1 MDKKIQK
8 SKWKNKTLWSTLGL
22 FALIG
27 FALLFILKG
36 QESYLSI
43 DSSEL
48 RFAEVVYDDFQE
60 ITVSNG
66 VLEPEKSVWINA
78 NDGGN
83 IQEIFAEEGQ
93 MVKAGDVLMLL
104 SNERITLDLM
114 QRETQMVEQ
123 LNNMRNIRITLN
135 QNQRSTEDQLID
147 FSQQLK
153 LSNHQFNLNSALLK
167 KNAISKEEFYQINT
181 EKTYLEQKVNLLEKR
196 IKADSSYR
204 KKQIERIDHSITL
217 MNRNL
222 SIIRNK
228 LKELT
233 ITAPIS
239 GQLNYFDY
247 EVGQMITANQ
257 NIGRIDKTER
267 YVLRTQIDQHYIERI
282 TEGIQAKIRIN
293 SESHTLQI
301 YKIFPRIE
309 NGQFTVLLE
318 FLNTPPESL
327 RRGQSF
333 QVQIELSAQRKSLL
347 IPKGGHYQSS
357 GGQYVYVLSADGS
370 QARKRNVKFGNK
382 NPKYYEIKSGL
393 EVGEKIITSNYDQF
407 KTNNL
412 LTLQQ

>member
-8 SKWKNKTLWSTLGL
+8 SKWKNKKLWSAVG
-22 FALIG
+22 FVALIG
-27 FALLFILKG
+27 FALFFILKG
-36 QESYLSI
+36 QESHLSVEAS
-43 DSSEL
+43 DL
-48 RFAEVVYDDFQE
+48 KVAEVIYDEFQE

-83 IQEIFAEEGQ
+83 IQAIFAEEGQ
-93 MVKAGDVLMLL
+93 MVKAGDVLMVLA
-104 SNERITLDLM
+104 NERITLDLM

-123 LNNMRNIRITLN
+123 INNMRNIRITLN

-153 LSNHQFNLNSALLK
+153 LSNHQYDLNNALLK
-167 KNAISKEEFYQINT
+167 KDAISQEEFYQINT
-181 EKTYLEQKVNLLEKR
+181 EKSYLEQKVNVLKER
-196 IKADSSYR
+196 IKTDSDYR

-267 YVLRTQIDQHYIERI
+267 YVLRTQIDQHYIGRI

-293 SESHTLQI
+293 NASHTLQI

-318 FLNTPPESL
+318 FIDTPPESL

-333 QVQIELSAQRKSLL
+333 QVQIELSAQRKSIL

-357 GGQYVYVLSADGS
+357 GGQYVYVLSADGR

-393 EVGEKIITSNYDQF
+393 EVGEKIITSNYEQF

-412 LTLQQ
+412 LTILQ

>member
-1 MDKKIQK
+1 MDRKIQK
-8 SKWKNKTLWSTLGL
+8 SKWKNKTLWSI
-22 FALIG
+22 IG
-27 FALLFILKG
+27 FIGLLIFAILFILKG
-36 QESYLSI
+36 QESTLAI
-43 DSSEL
+43 DSSQL
-48 RFAEVVYDDFQE
+48 KIGKVIYDDFQE

-83 IQEIFAEEGQ
+83 VQEIFAEEGQ

-123 LNNMRNIRITLN
+123 INNMRNIRITLN
-135 QNQRSTEDQLID
+135 QNQRSTEDQLVD
-147 FSQQLK
+147 FTQQLK
-153 LSNHQFNLNSALLK
+153 LSAHQLDINSTLIEK
-167 KNAISKEEFYQINT
+167 EAISQEEFYQT
-181 EKTYLEQKVNLLEKR
+181 KTNKDYLEQKVEILKHR
-196 IKADSSYR
+196 IQADSTYR
-204 KKQIERIDHSITL
+204 RIQIERIDHSITL

-247 EVGQMITANQ
+247 EIGQTITANQ
-257 NIGRIDKTER
+257 NIGRIDKTDR
-267 YVLRTQIDQHYIERI
+267 YVLRTQIDQHYIGRI
-282 TEGIQAKIRIN
+282 TEGIQAKIQIN
-293 SESHTLQI
+293 NESHTLQI
-301 YKIFPRIE
+301 YKVFPRIE

-318 FLNTPPESL
+318 FVNTPPESL

-333 QVQIELSAQRKSLL
+333 QVQIELSAQRKSIL

-357 GGQYVYVLSADGS
+357 GGQYVYVLSPDGTE
-370 QARKRNVKFGNK
+370 ARKRNVKFGNK

-393 EVGEKIITSNYDQF
+393 EVGEQIITSNYEQF

-412 LTLQQ
+412 LKIQQ

>member
-1 MDKKIQK
+1 
-8 SKWKNKTLWSTLGL
+8 
-22 FALIG
+22 
-27 FALLFILKG
+27 
-36 QESYLSI
+36 
-43 DSSEL
+43 
-48 RFAEVVYDDFQE
+48 
-60 ITVSNG
+60 
-66 VLEPEKSVWINA
+66 
-78 NDGGN
+78 
-83 IQEIFAEEGQ
+83 
-93 MVKAGDVLMLL
+93 
-104 SNERITLDLM
+104 M

-123 LNNMRNIRITLN
+123 INNMRNIRITLN

-153 LSNHQFNLNSALLK
+153 LSNHQYDLNNALLK
-167 KNAISKEEFYQINT
+167 KDAISQEEFYQINT
-181 EKTYLEQKVNLLEKR
+181 EKSYLEQKVNVLKER
-196 IKADSSYR
+196 IKTDSDYR

-267 YVLRTQIDQHYIERI
+267 YVLRTQIDQHYIGRI

-293 SESHTLQI
+293 NASHTLQI

-318 FLNTPPESL
+318 FIDTPPESL

-333 QVQIELSAQRKSLL
+333 QVQIELSAQRKSIL

-393 EVGEKIITSNYDQF
+393 EVGEKIITSNYEQF

-412 LTLQQ
+412 LTILQ

>member
-1 MDKKIQK
+1 MDKRIQK
-8 SKWKNKTLWSTLGL
+8 SKWKNKKLWSAVG
-22 FALIG
+22 FVALIG
-27 FALLFILKG
+27 FALFFILKG
-36 QESYLSI
+36 QESHLSVEAS
-43 DSSEL
+43 DL
-48 RFAEVVYDDFQE
+48 KVAEVIYDEFQE

-83 IQEIFAEEGQ
+83 IQDIFAEEGQ
-93 MVKAGDVLMLL
+93 MVKAGDVLMVLA
-104 SNERITLDLM
+104 NERITLDLM

-123 LNNMRNIRITLN
+123 INNMRNIRITLN

-153 LSNHQFNLNSALLK
+153 LSNHQYDLNNSLLK
-167 KNAISKEEFYQINT
+167 KDAISQEEFYQINT
-181 EKTYLEQKVNLLEKR
+181 EKSYLEQKVKVLKER
-196 IKADSSYR
+196 IKTDSDYR

-267 YVLRTQIDQHYIERI
+267 YVLRTQIDQHYIGRI

-293 SESHTLQI
+293 NVSHTLQI

-318 FLNTPPESL
+318 FMDTPPESL

-333 QVQIELSAQRKSLL
+333 QVQIELSAQRKSIL

-393 EVGEKIITSNYDQF
+393 EVGEKIITSNYEQF

-412 LTLQQ
+412 LTILQ

>member
-8 SKWKNKTLWSTLGL
+8 SKWKNKKLWSAVG
-22 FALIG
+22 FVALIG
-27 FALLFILKG
+27 FALFFILKG
-36 QESYLSI
+36 QESHLSVEAS
-43 DSSEL
+43 DL
-48 RFAEVVYDDFQE
+48 KVAEVIYDEFQE

-83 IQEIFAEEGQ
+83 IQDIFAEEGQ
-93 MVKAGDVLMLL
+93 MVKAGDVLMVLA
-104 SNERITLDLM
+104 NERITLDLM

-123 LNNMRNIRITLN
+123 INNMRNIRITLN

-153 LSNHQFNLNSALLK
+153 LSNHQYDLNNALLK
-167 KNAISKEEFYQINT
+167 KDAISQEEFYQINT
-181 EKTYLEQKVNLLEKR
+181 EKSYLEQKVKVLKER
-196 IKADSSYR
+196 IKTDSDYR

-267 YVLRTQIDQHYIERI
+267 YVLRTQIDQHYIGRI

-293 SESHTLQI
+293 NVSHTLQI

-318 FLNTPPESL
+318 FMDTPPESL

-333 QVQIELSAQRKSLL
+333 QVQIELSAQRKSIL

-393 EVGEKIITSNYDQF
+393 EVGEKIITSNYEQF

-412 LTLQQ
+412 LTILQ

>member
-8 SKWKNKTLWSTLGL
+8 SKWKNKRLWSAIGFLC
-22 FALIG
+22 LIG
-27 FALLFILKG
+27 FAIAFILKG
-36 QESYLSI
+36 QESHLTINYSDLKI
-43 DSSEL
+43 G
-48 RFAEVVYDDFQE
+48 EVTFGDFQE

-66 VLEPEKSVWINA
+66 ILEPEKTVWINA

-83 IQEIFAEEGQ
+83 IQEVFAEEGQ
-93 MVKAGDVLMLL
+93 MVKAGEVLMLL
-104 SNERITLDLM
+104 SNERVTLDLM

-123 LNNMRNIRITLN
+123 INNMRNIRITLN
-135 QNQRSTEDQLID
+135 QNQRTTEDQLID
-147 FSQQLK
+147 FTQQLTLTK
-153 LSNHQFNLNSALLK
+153 HQFELNSLLLK
-167 KNAISKEEFYQINT
+167 KNAISKEEFYQTNT
-181 EKTYLEQKVNLLEKR
+181 EKSYLEEKVGILRDR
-196 IKADSSYR
+196 IKSDSNYR
-204 KKQIERIDHSITL
+204 QKQIERIDHSITL

-222 SIIRNK
+222 GIIRNK

-257 NIGRIDKTER
+257 NIGRIDKTNR

-282 TEGIQAKIRIN
+282 TEGIQARIRIN
-293 SESHTLQI
+293 NQSYTLQI

-318 FLNTPPESL
+318 FITKPPESL

-333 QVQIELSAQRKSLL
+333 QVQIELSAQRQSLL

-357 GGQYVYVLSADGS
+357 GGQFVYVLSTDGT

-393 EVGEKIITSNYDQF
+393 EVGETIITSNYEQF

-412 LTLQQ
+412 LTIQQ

>member
-1 MDKKIQK
+1 MDRKIQK
-8 SKWKNKTLWSTLGL
+8 SKWKNKSLWSIIGL
-22 FALIG
+22 LCLVS
-27 FALLFILKG
+27 FALLFIIKG
-36 QESYLSI
+36 QESHLSI
-43 DSSEL
+43 DFSQL
-48 RFAEVVYDDFQE
+48 QFGEVIYDDFQE

-66 VLEPEKSVWINA
+66 VLEPEKSVWINV
-78 NDGGN
+78 NDGGHV
-83 IQEIFAEEGQ
+83 QEIFAEEGQ
-93 MVKAGDVLMLL
+93 TVKAGDVLMLL

-123 LNNMRNIRITLN
+123 INNMRNIRITLN
-135 QNQRSTEDQLID
+135 QNQRSTEDQLVD
-147 FSQQLK
+147 FTQQLN
-153 LSNHQFNLNSALLK
+153 LSDHQHNINTTLVK
-167 KNAISKEEFYQINT
+167 KNAISQEEFYQSKAN
-181 EKTYLEQKVNLLEKR
+181 KTYLEQKVHILKNR
-196 IKADSSYR
+196 IKSDSTYR
-204 KKQIERIDHSITL
+204 RKQIERIDHSITL

-257 NIGRIDKTER
+257 NIGRVDKTDR

-282 TEGIQAKIRIN
+282 TEGIQAKIRVN
-293 SESHTLQI
+293 NTSYTLRI
-301 YKIFPRIE
+301 HKIFPRIE
-309 NGQFTVLLE
+309 NGQFTVLME
-318 FLNTPPESL
+318 FTDTPPESI

-333 QVQIELSAQRKSLL
+333 QVQIELSAQRKSIL

-357 GGQYVYVLSADGS
+357 GGQYVYVLSPDGT

-393 EVGEKIITSNYDQF
+393 EVGEKIITSNYELF

-412 LTLQQ
+412 LTIQQ

>member
-1 MDKKIQK
+1 MDRKIQK
-8 SKWKNKTLWSTLGL
+8 SKWKSKSLWSIIGGIC
-22 FALIG
+22 LIG
-27 FALLFILKG
+27 FAIFFIVKG
-36 QESYLSI
+36 QESTFAVDFSQLKV
-43 DSSEL
+43 SE
-48 RFAEVVYDDFQE
+48 VIYNDFQE

-83 IQEIFAEEGQ
+83 VQEIFAEEGQ
-93 MVKAGDVLMLL
+93 MVNAGDVLMLL

-123 LNNMRNIRITLN
+123 INNMRNIRITLN

-147 FSQQLK
+147 FTQQLK
-153 LSNHQFNLNSALLK
+153 LSNHQLTINATLIEK
-167 KNAISKEEFYQINT
+167 QAISKEEFYQTKTN
-181 EKTYLEQKVNLLEKR
+181 KTYLEQKVKVLKNR
-196 IKADSSYR
+196 IQSDSTYR
-204 KKQIERIDHSITL
+204 RVQIERIDHSIKL

-233 ITAPIS
+233 IAAPIS

-247 EVGQMITANQ
+247 EIGQMITANQ
-257 NIGRIDKTER
+257 NIGRIDKTDR
-267 YVLRTQIDQHYIERI
+267 YVLRTQIDQHYIGRI

-293 SESHTLQI
+293 NTTHTLQI

-318 FLNTPPESL
+318 FVNTPPESI

-333 QVQIELSAQRKSLL
+333 QIQIELSAQRKSIL

-357 GGQYVYVLSADGS
+357 GGQYVYVLSPDGS

-393 EVGEKIITSNYDQF
+393 EVGEKIITSNYEQF

-412 LTLQQ
+412 LTIQQ